1 MADDDQFWPADWL
14 GIQPT
19 EAWQPAAAAAQQPA
33 SDTPMGLSQA
43 GIDYIK
49 GKEAWRPH
57 AYYDGS
63 QYSIGWGSKA
73 NNRNE
78 VIDQDEGEQRLRAE
92 TQPLSD
98 WLNKNVGP
106 LTQGQH
112 DALVSFGY
120 NTGQGNLAKLKDDIN
135 AGDWQQITERMKSF
149 NKAPSFPEAQ
159 RPGIERALLARR
171 TEEGQM
177 ALGGQGPA
185 IGGPAMAMAGAQPQG
200 APQAAAG
207 APAAPGRTAMR
218 LGGPPV
224 ATATDDGS
232 DLGSN
237 LQQKPSLMSVLSA
250 PGMQAG
256 LLAAASS
263 LLQGGWGGTGSAF
276 GRALGAAGEAAGS
289 SQAYQTAQEQE
300 KQKMAQAKAISDAH
314 NETQLEVAKI
324 HAQSLKDVAQQRA
337 INRNDPEWVKIHTT
351 LLNDPK
357 LITMDPTERY
367 AMTMKQADEIYLHM
381 KGTTGGAGAAGL
393 TGPRGATAVNPAAG
407 VSGVTGPGEPRKK
420 VPEMSWDDL
429 IKRPEWNQKEF
440 DTNSAYRQKLTD
452 RGFGEQVRAMERER
466 GIKSEFLP
474 YDPHGPLGKLLDLL
488 RPKGGFFPDF
498 PGGGSP

>member
-1 MADDDQFWPADWL
+1 
-14 GIQPT
+14 
-19 EAWQPAAAAAQQPA
+19 
-33 SDTPMGLSQA
+33 
-43 GIDYIK
+43 
-49 GKEAWRPH
+49 
-57 AYYDGS
+57 
-63 QYSIGWGSKA
+63 
-73 NNRNE
+73 
-78 VIDQDEGEQRLRAE
+78 
-92 TQPLSD
+92 
-98 WLNKNVGP
+98 
-106 LTQGQH
+106 
-112 DALVSFGY
+112 
-120 NTGQGNLAKLKDDIN
+120 
-135 AGDWQQITERMKSF
+135 
-149 NKAPSFPEAQ
+149 
-159 RPGIERALLARR
+159 
-171 TEEGQM
+171 
-177 ALGGQGPA
+177 
-185 IGGPAMAMAGAQPQG
+185 
-200 APQAAAG
+200 
-207 APAAPGRTAMR
+207 
-218 LGGPPV
+218 
-224 ATATDDGS
+224 
-232 DLGSN
+232 

-393 TGPRGATAVNPAAG
+393 TGPTGATAANPAAG

-420 VPEMSWDDL
+420 TPAPSTGIDTWKYQTDPEYRKFVDEQSKGKVPGTVPGSPLESLLKL
-429 IKRPEWNQKEF
+429 IQPKE
-440 DTNSAYRQKLTD
+440 
-452 RGFGEQVRAMERER
+452 
-466 GIKSEFLP
+466 
-474 YDPHGPLGKLLDLL
+474 
-488 RPKGGFFPDF
+488 GFFK
-498 PGGGSP
+498 GSPWNP